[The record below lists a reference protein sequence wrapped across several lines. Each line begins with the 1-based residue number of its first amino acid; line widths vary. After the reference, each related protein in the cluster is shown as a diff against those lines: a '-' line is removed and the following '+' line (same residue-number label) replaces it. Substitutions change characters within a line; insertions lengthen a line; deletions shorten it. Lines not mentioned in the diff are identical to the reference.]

1 MFIGRH
7 RELALLNNAWQS
19 GKPELVIV
27 SGRRRIGKTS
37 LLTEFCRGKN
47 ALFYSALQTN
57 DTSQRCRFT
66 AALKTAGVP
75 STRFTECY
83 EDWDTALSETA
94 YLPGAGKKLVVIDEL
109 PYMAE
114 QNGALA
120 SILQHVWDHALSKG
134 NVMLVLCGSSVSFM
148 DGLLGAESPLFGR
161 HTALLNLGPLAFHD
175 ACAFFPNYS
184 LTDKTAAW
192 AILGGS
198 PQCLTAFDPA
208 KSLKDNIIDAVLTP
222 GFTLRDAPM
231 TLLRQ
236 ECREPARYND
246 IMRAVALGSANLS
259 EIASKSDI
267 APPNALKFLE
277 TLAELGFIRREINA
291 GTTKKG
297 TAKVRGGLWV
307 PADNFAKFWFEYIW
321 PNQAQLEL
329 GGAETFWTETIAPD
343 LNRIVSGPFEEL
355 CRQFIRVLSVCGQLP
370 FKAQSVRRWE
380 NPAGEVDIVAEGAP
394 GKAVL
399 FGECKYRNAPMG
411 LGDFLRLK
419 AKAEKYPAGKRFYA
433 LFSKEGF
440 ESPVIELAANPEEHL
455 QLFPLAE
462 LCAPW
467 PEVR

>member
-57 DTSQRCRFT
+57 DTSQRRRFT

-94 YLPGAGKKLVVIDEL
+94 CLPGAGKKLVVIDEF

-114 QNGALA
+114 QNGTLA

-148 DGLLGAESPLFGR
+148 EGLLEAESPLFGR
-161 HTALLNLGPLAFHD
+161 HTALLKLGPLAFHD

-246 IMRAVALGSANLS
+246 IMRAVALGSTNLT

-307 PADNFAKFWFEYIW
+307 PADNFVKFWFEYIW

-355 CRQFIRVLSVCGQLP
+355 CRQFIRRHTTIS
-370 FKAQSVRRWE
+370 
-380 NPAGEVDIVAEGAP
+380 
-394 GKAVL
+394 
-399 FGECKYRNAPMG
+399 RNN
-411 LGDFLRLK
+411 RLM
-419 AKAEKYPAGKRFYA
+419 RIF
-433 LFSKEGF
+433 
-440 ESPVIELAANPEEHL
+440 
-455 QLFPLAE
+455 
-462 LCAPW
+462 
-467 PEVR
+467 